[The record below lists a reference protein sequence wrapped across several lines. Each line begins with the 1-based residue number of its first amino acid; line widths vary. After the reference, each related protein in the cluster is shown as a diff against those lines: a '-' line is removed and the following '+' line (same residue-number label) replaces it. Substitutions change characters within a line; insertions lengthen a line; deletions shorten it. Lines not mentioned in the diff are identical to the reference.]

1 MSTFIDTNIF
11 IYAYLKPKRK
21 LQPHETTI
29 KESAKNIVLRV
40 DKGEN
45 VVTTTVH
52 FSELCNIL
60 EENLPFEEA
69 LTIEEEIL
77 LRDNITIHEVS
88 IEDYL
93 KALPLAK
100 EKKIGIND
108 TLAYIIMKE
117 KRIKKI
123 YSFDKD
129 FDKFQDIQRITNIN
143 RS

>member
-1 MSTFIDTNIF
+1 MSIFIDANVF
-11 IYAYLKPKRK
+11 IYAYLKPRRN
-21 LQPHETTI
+21 LQPHEITI

-45 VVTTTVH
+45 VVTTIVH
-52 FSELCNIL
+52 FNELCNIL

-77 LRDNITIHEVS
+77 LRDNITIHEVTVK
-88 IEDYL
+88 DYL

-100 EKKIGIND
+100 EKKMGIND

-117 KRIKKI
+117 KGIKKI
-123 YSFDKD
+123 YSFDKG
-129 FDKFQDIQRITNIN
+129 FDKFQDIQRIT
-143 RS
+143 S

>member
-1 MSTFIDTNIF
+1 MSTFIDANIF
-11 IYAYLKPKRK
+11 VYAYLKPKRK
-21 LQPHETTI
+21 LQPHELTI
-29 KESAKNIVLRV
+29 KESAKNIVSRV

-45 VVTTTVH
+45 VVTTIIH

-60 EENLPFEEA
+60 EESLPLEEA

-77 LRDNITIHEVS
+77 LRDNITIYEVTV
-88 IEDYL
+88 EDYL
-93 KALPLAK
+93 KAVPLAK

-108 TLAYIIMKE
+108 ALAYIIMKE

-129 FDKFQDIQRITNIN
+129 FDKFQDIQRIT
-143 RS
+143 S